1 MTKLLGVLNLILI
14 GVLVYILIYPQIK
27 LKQTLEAVVVYQE
40 SLGALPLFVAEE
52 LGYFDSTKINVEA
65 KEVMPG
71 TEGIDDISKGKSQ
84 LLIGVNWQNAMF
96 KMASRPEAYRVVLS
110 SYYSSDKP
118 YVALVT
124 LRKKRIRKLKDL
136 ELKRIG
142 FPRDTRLDF
151 LLKDFLRKQNVDV
164 DKMSFIGLLT
174 SELDSALEKNYA
186 DVLLVPEPYRSL
198 LLTRK
203 TIRVLED
210 GILTRNYL
218 TPFPTSLAMTSIV
231 NLNLNR
237 EKVKRIVNALEMA
250 LTYMRENP
258 DFAVDIIRK
267 RFAIQD
273 TMVPINIPDF
283 VDYRGIEPA
292 RLQKLVEVFK
302 SAEILFVDIDPHLI
316 VLQPSEIR

>member
-14 GVLVYILIYPQIK
+14 GVLVYILIYPQMK

-52 LGYFDSTKINVEA
+52 LGYFDSTKIKVEVREA
-65 KEVMPG
+65 MVG
-71 TEGIDDISKGKSQ
+71 TEGVDDVAKGKAQ
-84 LLIGVNWQNAMF
+84 LLIGVNWQNGLF
-96 KMASRPEAYRVVLS
+96 KMASRPEAYRVILS
-110 SYYSSDKP
+110 AYFNSDKP

-124 LRKKRIRKLKDL
+124 TRKKRIRKLKDL
-136 ELKRIG
+136 ALKRIG

-164 DKMSFIGLLT
+164 EKMSFIGLLT

-186 DVLLVPEPYRSL
+186 DALLVTEPYRSL
-198 LLTRK
+198 LLSRK
-203 TIRVLED
+203 SIRLIED
-210 GILTRNYL
+210 GILTKNYL
-218 TPFPTSLAMTSIV
+218 SPFPISLAITSIV

-237 EKVKRIVNALEMA
+237 EKVKRIVKALEMS

-258 DFAVDIIRK
+258 DYVANLIRE

-273 TMVPINIPDF
+273 TTVPIPIPDF
-283 VDYRGIEPA
+283 IDYRGVEPA
-292 RLQKLVEVFK
+292 RLQKLVEALK
-302 SAEILFVDIDPHLI
+302 SSEILLVDIDPHLI
-316 VLQPSEIR
+316 ILQPSEIR